1 MATPTPG
8 HDQELTLYQQGLRKL
23 TDSELNTE
31 IRTLS
36 DHEKMRWAKDDS
48 LLVRMKTL
56 ALRETMKTLALREL
70 DRRQS

>member
-1 MATPTPG
+1 MSTSTTG

-31 IRTLS
+31 ILTLT
-36 DHEKMRWAKDDS
+36 DHEKMCRAGYDS
-48 LLVRMKTL
+48 LLVKMKTI
-56 ALRETMKTLALREL
+56 ALREL